1 MSVYRN
7 DYNNDYDDYF
17 DYDDHKGYKDHKDYD
32 KHSPAYK
39 YAIQCD
45 MDDAYMRRLCPKT
58 CGIIRRY
65 AEEEC
70 IHRENLGQLSD
81 QQEPS
86 PQVLSEM
93 VDVIYRK
100 CKPHLLGH
108 DYPRQPYYYDRD
120 NVFRDLISVILL
132 AELFRRRRLRRR
144 RFFFGY

>member
-1 MSVYRN
+1 MRGYPN
-7 DYNNDYDDYF
+7 DYNAYNDYNDYN
-17 DYDDHKGYKDHKDYD
+17 DHKDHMEHE

-39 YAIQCD
+39 YALQCD
-45 MDDAYMRRLCPKT
+45 MDDAYMRRLYPRVCST
-58 CGIIRRY
+58 IRRY

-70 IHRENLGQLSD
+70 IRRENLGQLSD

-100 CKPHLLGH
+100 CKPHMLG
-108 DYPRQPYYYDRD
+108 DDFPRQPYYYDRD
-120 NVFRDLISVILL
+120 NIFRDLISVILIG
-132 AELFRRRRLRRR
+132 ELFRRRRLRRR